1 MRSDDAAVP
10 ARRDFQTAREAEL
23 AAEVGVELSEA
34 LGDVVYA
41 LQMAPDLR
49 FLYISPSI
57 LQLTGYSDEEHYA
70 DPLVAFSAIDPR
82 DQHIIDEA
90 LSDEGEHVREF
101 VVRSRRSDGSCAATQ
116 HRCRKIVREDGVVI
130 VYAAARDVTAQVESE
145 SARSASEDRYRLLA
159 ENASDLVWSTDSEA
173 VVEWVSPS
181 VQSIHG
187 WTPEDMIGRRIIEFV
202 HPDDRGRVIAA
213 GQDAIDGERVSFEA
227 RYLNSDGSYRWLEI
241 TARPVTDESG
251 AVIGKVGSG
260 RDVHAEVE
268 SRMAAQRSESR
279 FRLAMEAAPTGM
291 AISGLD
297 RSFIAVNPALCRMLA
312 TDSESLVGAT
322 MGDIVNAVD
331 DDLDL
336 RMRDEVLTG
345 ASQSVTREVR
355 LIRTDGATVW
365 VQHAISLLRDEH
377 GQPQSYVSQ
386 MVNVTEARE
395 AREALHYMA
404 THDSLTQLLNRRELI
419 ARVAQV
425 LAHAPRAGARLA
437 ILFAD
442 LDGLKPVNDTFGH
455 AAGDELII
463 EAAHRISALLRDGDI
478 AARVGGDEYVIALPE
493 VGGHEDARNV
503 ALKIRDALAE
513 PLKIGG
519 YAVPVGI
526 SVGIA
531 LAEPSDDPS
540 AVIRRAD
547 AALYRAK
554 KSGRNRIE
562 VYDPVLDS

>member
-1 MRSDDAAVP
+1 
-10 ARRDFQTAREAEL
+10 
-23 AAEVGVELSEA
+23 
-34 LGDVVYA
+34 
-41 LQMAPDLR
+41 
-49 FLYISPSI
+49 
-57 LQLTGYSDEEHYA
+57 
-70 DPLVAFSAIDPR
+70 
-82 DQHIIDEA
+82 
-90 LSDEGEHVREF
+90 
-101 VVRSRRSDGSCAATQ
+101 
-116 HRCRKIVREDGVVI
+116 
-130 VYAAARDVTAQVESE
+130 
-145 SARSASEDRYRLLA
+145 
-159 ENASDLVWSTDSEA
+159 
-173 VVEWVSPS
+173 
-181 VQSIHG
+181 
-187 WTPEDMIGRRIIEFV
+187 
-202 HPDDRGRVIAA
+202 
-213 GQDAIDGERVSFEA
+213 
-227 RYLNSDGSYRWLEI
+227 
-241 TARPVTDESG
+241 
-251 AVIGKVGSG
+251 
-260 RDVHAEVE
+260 
-268 SRMAAQRSESR
+268 
-279 FRLAMEAAPTGM
+279 
-291 AISGLD
+291 
-297 RSFIAVNPALCRMLA
+297 
-312 TDSESLVGAT
+312 
-322 MGDIVNAVD
+322 
-331 DDLDL
+331 
-336 RMRDEVLTG
+336 
-345 ASQSVTREVR
+345 
-355 LIRTDGATVW
+355 VW

-493 VGGHEDARNV
+493 VGGHEDARSV